1 MNRCTDCDLDM
12 RGEVQ
17 LAAALEAAN
26 QRVAE
31 LELEKALRSQ
41 HAADK
46 EVCTGRVQVCVFVY
60 QQ

>member
-1 MNRCTDCDLDM
+1 M